1 MINYLRGFIYQAYIH
16 TIFSFKR
23 FSFNF
28 NCFATR
34 SKAVSTALNK
44 IYGHGLWTSG
54 EAVKSP
60 IMFFCW

>member
-28 NCFATR
+28 KTQIEN
-34 SKAVSTALNK
+34 V
-44 IYGHGLWTSG
+44 
-54 EAVKSP
+54 
-60 IMFFCW
+60 